1 MYNPT
6 QSHRGSALLVGLI
19 IVVLLTILTTSFL
32 EKILGLGRTSGAIGN
47 SAQAYTLAT
56 GLIEEQL
63 MSGTM
68 TKQAPWQIPTR
79 VDAGV
84 FTGRT
89 LTAYTGGKMMPGIGK
104 GNSEFDKDW
113 NTIALGEPVQIVI
126 PENLGNWGNVIFH
139 FRIPHIPSTN
149 TTVAPSLASS

>member
-1 MYNPT
+1 MYNST

-63 MSGTM
+63 MQSNM
-68 TKQAPWQIPTR
+68 TRQAPWNIQTR
-79 VDAGV
+79 VDTGV

-89 LTAYTGGKMMPGIGK
+89 LSAYTGG
-104 GNSEFDKDW
+104 N
-113 NTIALGEPVQIVI
+113 LI
-126 PENLGNWGNVIFH
+126 PEQ
-139 FRIPHIPSTN
+139 
-149 TTVAPSLASS
+149 